1 MKLKKISKII
11 IIQIVM
17 DHLKDIHPKRKIKL
31 DNAMIKPFRELFKET
46 YTKYLGI
53 HSYKSIRY

>member
-1 MKLKKISKII
+1 
-11 IIQIVM
+11 M